1 MGIGG
6 GIALLTIGAIFA
18 FAFGAQVWWLDFVVV
33 GWILMTAGA
42 VTLILSL
49 AIWNSKRAPRATIIR
64 EPMIREPLVIKEQTP
79 PPTAPPPA
87 PPAPNALPPAPP
99 PAPPPQGPLQGPLV
113 IRDQTPP
120 QPAPPVIVAPVEIHE
135 DIPRPE

>member
-6 GIALLTIGAIFA
+6 GIALLTIGAILA
-18 FAFGAQVWWLDFVVV
+18 FAFDAQVWWLDFKVV

-79 PPTAPPPA
+79 PPTAPT
-87 PPAPNALPPAPP
+87 ALPPAPP
-99 PAPPPQGPLQGPLV
+99 PPPPPPGPLV

-135 DIPRPE
+135 DIPRPK

>member
-79 PPTAPPPA
+79 PPTAQP

-99 PAPPPQGPLQGPLV
+99 PPQGPLV
-113 IRDQTPP
+113 IRDQAPP

-135 DIPRPE
+135 DIPRPQ

>member
-79 PPTAPPPA
+79 PPTAQPPPA
-87 PPAPNALPPAPP
+87 AQPPPPNALPPAPP
-99 PAPPPQGPLQGPLV
+99 PAPPPQGPLV

-135 DIPRPE
+135 DIPRPQ